1 MLGENDLQCMLFI
14 SFILVIIYFVWK
26 STEVRR
32 EIQPIE
38 SIQHTFGVRRSS
50 SIISNASTISTS
62 TIEENLTNSVEEL
75 AQNIFTEASESYNN
89 NNNNIRSS
97 SNNSLLGRRTT
108 SDDDIDGIS
117 DSDELSEE
125 ERIIREM
132 DRDIQPST
140 NSSSSDMT
148 LRRRTRDNEAGTST
162 IETSND
168 ENVHIKDE
176 DKISIKLKYLNDEIK
191 TVECFLNESVGNFKR
206 RNFKTELESKLIK
219 LIFNGKLLEDDTKSI
234 QQCGIFS
241 EATVHCLIVQKKST
255 NMNPATASQNNA
267 NVNRGGGSSEGSNS
281 LINYFNIA
289 GILLVT
295 LTLICCWY
303 CRVQYASYF
312 SWYSTIGL
320 ILMTS
325 LFIILIP
332 LFSMIFS

>member
-1 MLGENDLQCMLFI
+1 MFGENEEFQSIHILFM
-14 SFILVIIYFVWK
+14 SFIFFIIYFVWK

-38 SIQHTFGVRRSS
+38 NIQHTFGVRRSA

-75 AQNIFTEASESYNN
+75 AQNIFTEASETYNN
-89 NNNNIRSS
+89 NIANNRSS
-97 SNNSLLGRRTT
+97 NDSLLGGRRT
-108 SDDDIDGIS
+108 DDDLS
-117 DSDELSEE
+117 EDELSEE

-132 DRDIQPST
+132 DGDLNPQ
-140 NSSSSDMT
+140 
-148 LRRRTRDNEAGTST
+148 LRNRHQRSITRDNEASTST
-162 IETSND
+162 TRISEST
-168 ENVHIKDE
+168 VVE

-219 LIFNGKLLEDDTKSI
+219 LIFNGKLLEDDSKSI

-241 EATVHCLIVQKKST
+241 EATVHCLIVQKKSSNINASSANPNIANGSNRNGASDT
-255 NMNPATASQNNA
+255 N
-267 NVNRGGGSSEGSNS
+267 NS
-281 LINYFNIA
+281 LINNFNIA
-289 GILLVT
+289 GIFLVT
-295 LTLICCWY
+295 LTLIFCWY

-332 LFSMIFS
+332 LFSMVFS

>member
-1 MLGENDLQCMLFI
+1 MFGEFDSIHILFT
-14 SFILVIIYFVWK
+14 SFIFVIIYFVWK

-32 EIQPIE
+32 EIQPLE
-38 SIQHTFGVRRSS
+38 NIQHTFGVRRSA

-75 AQNIFTEASESYNN
+75 AQNIFTEASETYNN
-89 NNNNIRSS
+89 SIANNRSS
-97 SNNSLLGRRTT
+97 NDSLLGGRRT
-108 SDDDIDGIS
+108 DDDQS
-117 DSDELSEE
+117 EDELSEE

-132 DRDIQPST
+132 DGDLTPQ
-140 NSSSSDMT
+140 
-148 LRRRTRDNEAGTST
+148 LRNRHQRSLTRDNEASTST
-162 IETSND
+162 TRIIDASSN
-168 ENVHIKDE
+168 ESNTAVVE

-206 RNFKTELESKLIK
+206 RNFKAELESKLIK
-219 LIFNGKLLEDDTKSI
+219 LIFNGKLLEDDSKSI

-241 EATVHCLIVQKKST
+241 EATVHCLIVQKKNISINASST
-255 NMNPATASQNNA
+255 NQNIANGSNRTGASDTN
-267 NVNRGGGSSEGSNS
+267 NS
-281 LINYFNIA
+281 LINNFNIA
-289 GILLVT
+289 GIFLVT
-295 LTLICCWY
+295 LTLIFCWY

-332 LFSMIFS
+332 LFSMVFS